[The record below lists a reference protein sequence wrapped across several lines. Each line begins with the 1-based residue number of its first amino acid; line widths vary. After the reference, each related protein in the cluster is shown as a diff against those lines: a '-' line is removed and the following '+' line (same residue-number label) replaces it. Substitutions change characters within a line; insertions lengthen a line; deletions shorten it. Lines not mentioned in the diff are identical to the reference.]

1 MKNKYFSFV
10 ALAAAAL
17 ATSCASDDLAEQ
29 KQEQTDT
36 RTVTLTASVNE
47 GQTRVGMT
55 KNDSKA
61 SFYWHKGDAISV
73 LTTTG
78 SFVKFTTEDETG
90 KASAT
95 FTGEVTGTISKYA
108 VYPYNESNAVSNN
121 RFACNLSDS
130 YTYTSVGSNIFSKDD
145 SYPSNHTNM
154 PMLGKISDGKITF
167 TCLGGLAVIRIDQ
180 MPAESGTLTVTADQQ
195 LSGAFYVN
203 WSNPAVIATTSTE
216 TEANKTVTFTFSGA
230 STTGAGVF
238 YLPLATGSYTNLTI
252 KISDSNG
259 ENTQTIPYGS
269 LTVERANVTAIPLS
283 TDSKGN
289 LRHIVDNGNGSYT
302 INGHKFVDLGLSVLW
317 AETNIGAETAC
328 DDGNYYAWGET
339 SPKDSYTTENYT
351 YMNNLTTLDAA
362 HDAATA
368 NWGSAIRMPTM
379 TEHGELLDGCSWEWE
394 DMTNSANETIR
405 CYKGVNKNN
414 SDIVIYLPASG
425 SSYDGYNQ
433 YDRNMFGYYWSIT
446 PDETDKAYARAF
458 EIYDCGYPNSSS
470 YAKCHEG
477 CSIRAVAEKPTT
489 TE

>member
-95 FTGEVTGTISKYA
+95 FTGEVTGTISRYA

-121 RFACNLSDS
+121 KFACNLSDS

-145 SYPSNHTNM
+145 SYPSNPTNM
-154 PMLGKISDGKITF
+154 PMLGTIADGKISF
-167 TCLGGLAVIRIDQ
+167 KCLGGLAVIRIDQ

-203 WSNPAVIATTSTE
+203 WSNPAVIATTSTDVND
-216 TEANKTVTFTFSGA
+216 ADKKVTFNFTGA

-269 LTVERANVTAIPLS
+269 LTVERAHVTAIPLS

-317 AETNIGAETAC
+317 AETNIGAETAY

-339 SPKDSYTTENYT
+339 SPKDSYTEENYT
-351 YMNNLTTLDAA
+351 YTNNLTTLDAT

-379 TEHGELLDGCSWEWE
+379 TEHGELLDGCSWEWK
-394 DMTNSANETIR
+394 DMTNSANETII

-425 SSYDGYNQ
+425 SYDDGYIC
-433 YDRNMFGYYWSIT
+433 YRNIFGYYWSIT

-458 EIYDCGYPNSSS
+458 KINNYGYPNSSY
-470 YAKCHEG
+470 YATCYEG
-477 CSIRAVAEKPTT
+477 CSVRAVAEKPTT